1 MLGSKSELETILTVK
16 TVTGKRRFEMLLQGE
31 IPDAAANH
39 DRPLLARTDWLVAP
53 TLGAIVPNWLLLIP
67 RDPVLNFRVWS
78 ELRAQSPEILLRDVR
93 QHLGL
98 REDEIIW
105 FEHGPRI
112 AGTATGCGLD
122 HAHIHI
128 LLRPRFSFEAFT
140 EKAQSLSKFGW
151 TTGASE
157 EAYRRIAVDRSYLIA
172 GSGDTVIVAQD
183 VEATGS
189 QFFRR
194 VVGAL
199 ADAGDAWDYRRYPH
213 ADRIAETIRT
223 FRLLES
229 VVRRGK

>member
-1 MLGSKSELETILTVK
+1 M
-16 TVTGKRRFEMLLQGE
+16 GKRRFETLLQGE
-31 IPDAAANH
+31 ISSVAANH
-39 DRPLLARTDWLVAP
+39 DRPLLARADWLVAP

-67 RDPVLNFRVWS
+67 RDPVLNFRAWS
-78 ELRAQSPEILLRDVR
+78 ELRARSPEQLLFDVR

-140 EKAQSLSKFGW
+140 KKAQSLSKLEW
-151 TTGASE
+151 IVGASE
-157 EAYRRIAVDRSYLIA
+157 EAYHRLTVDRSYLIA
-172 GSGDTVIVAQD
+172 GSGVTTIVAQD

-194 VVGAL
+194 VIGAL
-199 ADAGDAWDYRRYPH
+199 ADAGDAWDYRRCPH
-213 ADRIAETIRT
+213 TDHIAETIRT
-223 FRLLES
+223 FRSLEG
-229 VVRRGK
+229 VARRGE